1 MDLVVGVLKCLSFYS
16 TFKTPDSPHK
26 WLQVAEEYENL
37 WNFPH
42 CVGALDGKHIELQ
55 APFKNGSE
63 YCKGTFSIVL
73 LAAVNATYSF
83 LFASVGCQRRAPDG
97 GVMVDQCL
105 AKKLY
110 DGTLNLPP
118 PKALSGQENPTPYV
132 FVCNDAFPLIENMM
146 KPYPGTHVKGSL
158 KGTYNNRLSKAHSV
172 VENTFGIMA
181 SVFHILRKPLLLQ
194 PTKARS
200 VVLAC
205 IHLHN
210 FLRKSDSSK
219 NLYSPQGTFDT
230 EDISN
235 GDIIY
240 GSWRE
245 ETTNLRAFQSLNKI
259 GWKSAAAGYQI
270 REQFAE
276 YFSSAGCVPYCK

>member
-1 MDLVVGVLKCLSFYS
+1 M
-16 TFKTPDSPHK
+16 
-26 WLQVAEEYENL
+26 AEEYEDL

-42 CVGALDGKHIELQ
+42 CLGALDGKHIELQ

-73 LAAVNATYSF
+73 LAIVNATHSF
-83 LFASVGCQRRAPDG
+83 LFVSVGCQRRIPDG
-97 GVMVDQCL
+97 DVMVDQCL

-132 FVCNDAFPLIENMM
+132 FVCNDAFPLKENMM
-146 KPYPGTHVKGSL
+146 KPFPGTHVKGSV
-158 KGTYNNRLSKAHSV
+158 KGTYNYRLSIAHSV

-181 SVFHILRKPLLLQ
+181 SVFRILRKPLLLQ

-205 IHLHN
+205 VHLHN

-230 EDISN
+230 ENVSN

-245 ETTNLRAFQSLNKI
+245 DTTNLRAFQSLKKT

-276 YFSSAGCVPYCK
+276 YFSSMGRVPCCE